1 MSSCV
6 NLLLSS
12 KDASYP
18 LPFGRGFFLYSWRF
32 NPFQLGLNV
41 V

>member
-18 LPFGRGFFLYSWRF
+18 LPFGKGFFFILGFFTLF
-32 NPFQLGLNV
+32 NWT
-41 V
+41 